1 MIILLSGPLE
11 RDGFRFNRHRALVCR
26 LAHDLSENRCTLFR
40 IMRYLGKSYSAGVL
54 APALFS
60 QEGVRKRDFEPRP
73 RRHFA

>member
-1 MIILLSGPLE
+1 MI
-11 RDGFRFNRHRALVCR
+11 F
-26 LAHDLSENRCTLFR
+26 SENRCTLFR